1 MSQSSWDDPDRWTTE
16 ATSAGGFGLDVRRFG
31 LTMVGGKHEV
41 APYESTSSSC
51 TIGAHARNDY
61 VLTDPT
67 VSRFHAEITIS
78 PRGARIRD
86 LESRNG
92 TFVDG
97 VRVDAAWLG
106 HGSTV
111 RVGKTLLRFDALG
124 GTNRV
129 ALSRSDMFGT
139 LYGTSA
145 AMRAVFAI
153 LERVAP
159 SDATVLIEGE
169 TGTGKE
175 EVASSIH
182 THSPRANGPFVTLDC
197 GAIPPNLLESEL
209 FGHDK
214 GAFTG
219 AIAAREGVFEAAD
232 GGTLFLDE
240 LGELPLGM
248 QPALLRV
255 LERGEVR
262 RVGETAARPIDV
274 RVVAATNRDL
284 RQEVTAGR
292 FREDLDYRVA
302 VFHLRVPPLR
312 ERPEDVEGLTNVL
325 LRRMGL
331 SDADVQRV
339 VTPDLRSALHSGRWP
354 GNVRELRNYLSR
366 CVVLGE
372 VLPIT
377 PVDSDEPRPWQVDP
391 EKPYAEAREH
401 ALALFERDYVTA
413 LLEHHEGNVSAAAR
427 AAGMARPYLHRLLRR
442 HGLR

>member
-1 MSQSSWDDPDRWTTE
+1 MARSSWDDPDRWTTE
-16 ATSAGGFGLDVRRFG
+16 ATSAGGHGLEVRRFG
-31 LTMVGGKHEV
+31 LTVVGGKTQAE
-41 APYESTSSSC
+41 PYQSTSERCS
-51 TIGAHARNDY
+51 IGAHESND
-61 VLTDPT
+61 VALADTT
-67 VSRFHAEITIS
+67 VSRFHAEITIT
-78 PRGARIRD
+78 PRGAHIRD

-97 VRVDAAWLG
+97 VRIESAWLG
-106 HGSTV
+106 HGSSV
-111 RVGKTLLRFDALG
+111 KVGKTLMRFEALG
-124 GTNRV
+124 GSNRI
-129 ALSRSDMFGT
+129 ALSRSEMFGS
-139 LYGTSA
+139 LYGASA
-145 AMRAVFAI
+145 SMRAVFAV
-153 LERVAP
+153 LEKVAP

-175 EVASSIH
+175 EVAASIH
-182 THSPRANGPFVTLDC
+182 AGSPRAEGPFVTLDC

-209 FGHDK
+209 FGHER

-219 AIAAREGVFEAAD
+219 AIASREGVFEAAS

-240 LGELPLGM
+240 LGELPLAM

-262 RVGETAARPIDV
+262 RVGETASRPVDV

-284 RQEVTAGR
+284 RKEVSAGR
-292 FREDLDYRVA
+292 FREDLYYRLA

-312 ERPEDVEGLTNVL
+312 ERPEDIAGLTEVL

-331 SDADVQRV
+331 SAADIARL
-339 VTPDLRSALHSGRWP
+339 VTPELRAQLQNGRWP

-366 CVVLGE
+366 VVVLGE
-372 VLPIT
+372 VLPIA
-377 PVDSDEPRPWQVDP
+377 PADDEPRAWQVDP
-391 EKPYAEAREH
+391 SKPYADARNV
-401 ALALFERDYVTA
+401 ALNQFERDYVTA
-413 LLEHHEGNVSAAAR
+413 LLEHHQGNVSAAAR